1 MRDKAHGAPR
11 HSMKP
16 VAWYLPL
23 LVALVVGCGGAQ
35 EAQQT
40 GTGGATAEPK
50 VKLLIMG
57 VAPPVR
63 DFSAM
68 RHGGQPD
75 SFQYRP
81 HYEHLIGIDPK
92 TGGYTPQL
100 ATEWTLQPD
109 GLSYRFKLRQGVRF
123 QGTWGDMT
131 AKDVVHTYQQLVRP
145 DSEHGQA
152 FSVRRDVSAVE
163 PVNDHEVIFRL
174 SRPDL
179 GFLSTASEQQSMFPI
194 QSKAHFDTA
203 GEPAGPEAPYIA
215 GTGPYQ
221 FKARAQGS
229 YIRFERV
236 PYQHW
241 RILPD
246 FPEFEY
252 RYLKEPSTR
261 LATLLTGEV
270 HVTNLPVDLQPQ
282 AVQAGMKI
290 IQGPVPA
297 LRTWLNFACCW
308 ADLESGKYPVRPE
321 SPLLDVR
328 VRRALSKAI
337 DRSALNKA
345 FFANKAE
352 VMHLNHWNPTRLGW
366 NAEWERQFADRHG
379 YDPQKA
385 RALLAEA
392 GYGAGKPLQTNIFV
406 EELPFYSGAPDVVEA
421 VAGYWRQ
428 IGVQVELPQ
437 WDRSRI
443 VTALNAG
450 ELWNHL
456 RISGSSS
463 DQALGFPVWSTPIY
477 AQFNR
482 INIPEVTQKT
492 QEVLRTLNLEK
503 QTALWREL
511 GEMAYERHMDV
522 PLFWLRAEAV
532 VNPSVVAD
540 YVFPGS
546 ITSTWTHPE
555 NIKAVK

>member
-308 ADLESGKYPVRPE
+308 ADLESGKYPE
-321 SPLLDVR
+321 I
-328 VRRALSKAI
+328 AF
-337 DRSALNKA
+337 RSSHAVKTTGGQ
-345 FFANKAE
+345 
-352 VMHLNHWNPTRLGW
+352 WNVEGKLTLHAVTKPITVSVQRNGD
-366 NAEWERQFADRHG
+366 A
-379 YDPQKA
+379 Y
-385 RALLAEA
+385 A
-392 GYGAGKPLQTNIFV
+392 GH
-406 EELPFYSGAPDVVEA
+406 
-421 VAGYWRQ
+421 
-428 IGVQVELPQ
+428 
-437 WDRSRI
+437 
-443 VTALNAG
+443 VT
-450 ELWNHL
+450 
-456 RISGSSS
+456 I
-463 DQALGFPVWSTPIY
+463 
-477 AQFNR
+477 
-482 INIPEVTQKT
+482 
-492 QEVLRTLNLEK
+492 K
-503 QTALWREL
+503 QTDFGIKPISAGGGTVKVKNDLEIEFHILTL
-511 GEMAYERHMDV
+511 GS
-522 PLFWLRAEAV
+522 P
-532 VNPSVVAD
+532 
-540 YVFPGS
+540 
-546 ITSTWTHPE
+546 
-555 NIKAVK
+555 